1 MYKGVQGMTS
11 VEPIRNKEK
20 IELVKRILKENGTRD
35 YLLFL
40 LGINIGLR
48 ISDIL
53 KLKVCDVKDKE
64 YITIKE
70 QKTGKRKRFP
80 ITNSFKTALEEYIK
94 GKSYYEWLFPSQRG
108 NKPITRIQAYRI
120 INNACFKAG
129 IFTNIGTH
137 TLRKTFGY
145 HFYQE
150 TKDIALLQCLFNHSA
165 PSITLRYIGINQ
177 DIIDTSLRAFA
188 L

>member
-1 MYKGVQGMTS
+1 MTS
-11 VEPIRNKEK
+11 VEPIRDKK
-20 IELVKRILKENGTRD
+20 QIELVKRILKENGIRD

-40 LGINIGLR
+40 MGINVGLR

-53 KLKVCDVKDKE
+53 KLKVKDVKDKK
-64 YITIKE
+64 YVTIKE
-70 QKTGKRKRFP
+70 QKSGKIKRFP
-80 ITNSFKTALEEYIK
+80 ITDSYKTTLEDYIIDK
-94 GKSYYEWLFPSQRG
+94 HTDEWLFPSQKG
-108 NKPITRIQAYRI
+108 DKPITRIQAYRI
-120 INNACFKAG
+120 INNACLKAG
-129 IFTNIGTH
+129 IMTNIGTH

-150 TKDIALLQCLFNHSA
+150 TKDVALLQCIFNHSA